1 MLLTLMLI
9 DFLRLDSLTNSANVV
24 FVKVASFELS
34 NEMFFELV
42 DIYTKFDL
50 MLTMLILSD
59 EVFVDMLVEIWTM
72 FLLMLLV
79 LWLMLTAFVLI
90 LLVFKLMLE
99 TLTLTIE

>member
-24 FVKVASFELS
+24 FVNVASFELS

-72 FLLMLLV
+72 FLLIL
-79 LWLMLTAFVLI
+79 LMLW
-90 LLVFKLMLE
+90 LMLE

>member
-9 DFLRLDSLTNSANVV
+9 DFLRLDSFTNSANVV

-59 EVFVDMLVEIWTM
+59 EVFVDMLVEIWTI

-79 LWLMLTAFVLI
+79 LWLML
-90 LLVFKLMLE
+90 E
-99 TLTLTIE
+99 TLMLTIE

>member
-79 LWLMLTAFVLI
+79 LWLMLTAFVL
-90 LLVFKLMLE
+90 
-99 TLTLTIE
+99 TIE

>member
-79 LWLMLTAFVLI
+79 LWLML
-90 LLVFKLMLE
+90 E